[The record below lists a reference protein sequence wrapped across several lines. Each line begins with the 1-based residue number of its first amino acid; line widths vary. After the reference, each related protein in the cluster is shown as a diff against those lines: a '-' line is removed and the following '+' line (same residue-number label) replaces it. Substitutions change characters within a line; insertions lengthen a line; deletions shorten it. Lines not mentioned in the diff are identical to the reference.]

1 MCHLKRTTTTLSFVQ
16 NSRVMLAGC
25 LLLVVG
31 LGFAAASDA
40 AQPQQGNALAAVS
53 IYRTI
58 AAHELT
64 NFQHQRY
71 DEYYDPKISGDGGRI
86 VYCTFDRPNGHEYL
100 YLVNFDGSNPQ
111 LLKDKPNGARS
122 YYGIQIS
129 NNGQRIIMYEN
140 YVVWVFQPGGP
151 APFSYNPF
159 GETTV
164 LDSFIMNGNGGQIYF
179 VISNDRTLWPSGL
192 FVPRGVYR
200 MNYDG
205 TGVQRIIS
213 PEMLANASGE
223 DIAKFDW
230 LNIGLS
236 VSQDGAHLAL
246 GVLEEPGRTNA
257 WLFAYDGQLRLLRPK
272 GPYSGIMVSSDGSTL
287 VANGGSSD
295 PNIYVMTWEG
305 VEVRVVSDE
314 TNCSQALQVT
324 GNGSQFLMDCQGSPM
339 IDVATGARE
348 LYLGR
353 GSFQYPLY
361 ALMAGSMVNASM
373 SSDGKRFAFNTND
386 SISYN
391 QVATAEVDPLS
402 LGGAPQISN
411 PALNPAFLQSQ
422 FGSLADLSFNVALPA
437 NTGLNIG
444 TGATY
449 QGQDVLTISI
459 PSWHEAE
466 PGGSY
471 TSTIAAGSALSGF
484 YTYRIVADIMAPDS
498 RRHAAAVYFG
508 PLIVDAAPP
517 VSAAINYSTG
527 QPGSH
532 FTVTVNGFP
541 PGELVT
547 AAVNGAILS
556 NSLFANED
564 GQLVFYLDTS
574 QAQPGRYMVTIY
586 TNTTGHS
593 LQSAGATV
601 YFTLSAGAP
610 ERPLAGIQPVFIVP
624 AGLELHEVY
633 LPLVLRGQ

>member
-1 MCHLKRTTTTLSFVQ
+1 MCHSKQITNALSLLQ
-16 NSRVMLAGC
+16 TSRAMLAGC
-25 LLLVVG
+25 LLLLVG
-31 LGFAAASDA
+31 LGFAAASGA
-40 AQPQQGNALAAVS
+40 AQPRQGNPLAAVS

-58 AAHELT
+58 VAHELT
-64 NFQHQRY
+64 NFEHQRY
-71 DEYYDPKISGDGGRI
+71 DEYYDPKISGDGSRI

-111 LLKDKPNGARS
+111 LLKDKINGARS
-122 YYGIQIS
+122 YFGIHIS
-129 NNGQRIIMYEN
+129 NNGQRIVMLEN
-140 YVVWVFQPGGP
+140 NEVWVFQPGIA
-151 APFSYNPF
+151 APFSYIPF
-159 GETTV
+159 SVTTA
-164 LDSFIMNGNGGQIYF
+164 LDSFTFNGNGSQIYF
-179 VISNDRTLWPSGL
+179 VIANDRTLYPSGE
-192 FVPRGVYR
+192 FVPCGVYR

-213 PEMLANASGE
+213 PQMLALASGE
-223 DIAKFDW
+223 DIAKFDT

-236 VSQDGAHLAL
+236 VSQNGARLAL
-246 GVLEEPGRTNA
+246 GAFDWHDGQE
-257 WLFAYDGQLRLLRPK
+257 WLFTFGDQLRLLRPK

-295 PNIYVMTWEG
+295 PNTYVMTWEG
-305 VEVRVVSDE
+305 VEVRVVPGE
-314 TNCSQALQVT
+314 TNCSHALQVT
-324 GNGSQFLMDCQGSPM
+324 GNGSRFLMNCQGSPM
-339 IDVATGARE
+339 IDVATGSRE

-353 GSFQYPLY
+353 GSSQLPVN

-386 SISYN
+386 AINYN

-449 QGQDVLTISI
+449 QGQDVLSISL
-459 PSWHEAE
+459 PSWYVAE
-466 PGGSY
+466 PAGSY
-471 TSTIAAGSALSGF
+471 FSTIAAGNAQPGF
-484 YTYRIVADIMAPDS
+484 YTYRIVVDIMAPDS

-508 PLIVDAAPP
+508 PLIVDAVPP

-527 QPGSH
+527 QPGSY
-532 FTVTVNGFP
+532 FTVTGSGFP
-541 PGELVT
+541 PGELIT
-547 AAVNGAILS
+547 AAVNGALLS

-564 GQLVFYLDTS
+564 GKLAFYLSTS
-574 QAQPGRYMVTIY
+574 QAQPGRYMVAIY
-586 TNTTGHS
+586 SNTAGHS
-593 LQSAGATV
+593 LQSAVASV
-601 YFTLSAGAP
+601 RFTLSASAP
-610 ERPLAGIQPVFIVP
+610 ERPLAGIQPLFIVP